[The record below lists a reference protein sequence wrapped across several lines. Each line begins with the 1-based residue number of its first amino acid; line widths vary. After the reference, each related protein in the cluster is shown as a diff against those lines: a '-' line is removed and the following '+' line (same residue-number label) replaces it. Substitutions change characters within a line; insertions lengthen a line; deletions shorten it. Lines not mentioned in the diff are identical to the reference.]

1 MNKKQRGAI
10 TLLVSS
16 CILMASLILSLGS
29 YKHIFYQVKR
39 AQNEVEARKGYWA
52 AEGGVECVFSKVFIS
67 GTVPSGVVS
76 ECAPLNLDSLSI
88 ASTDHYLINAQKSSQ
103 IVKKEFM
110 LGGDGG
116 DGAIKSASN
125 LYFYTSV
132 TFTSPDPVKLGAD
145 GWECVAVRY
154 KDKIGAFGAVKNAGV
169 NHSVK
174 PSSDFDNQG
183 KDCSPDHKTDSAAGS
198 SNFKSDFL
206 RDGKISPFKDLFGI
220 EPSDHNVIR
229 DNGKFDILYGS
240 GSGNDKRLSECGTK
254 LKDRIN
260 AGKVYIWVEGSCEIT
275 SAQYEGFSEAM
286 NKSKNGAFIVI
297 HDGSLSIMGA
307 PSGTTAKDMKGVIFH
322 FNHDYAVPTDG
333 SNWNGTDAYSKL
345 YPHGGKPNSLFP
357 PEFLSTAS
365 FYQHGAFTL
374 LGGQF
379 FDTKKQSAI
388 FYTSSN
394 FKYNSDI
401 VNELVSGLAQPRWVK
416 GSWHDF

>member
-1 MNKKQRGAI
+1 MIKNQKGAI

-16 CILMASLILSLGS
+16 FILMASLIFSLGS
-29 YKHIFYQVKR
+29 YKHIFYQIKR

-52 AEGGVECVFSKVFIS
+52 AEGGVECAFTKVSTI
-67 GTVPSGVVS
+67 GAVPSTPIP
-76 ECAPLNLDSLSI
+76 ECASLDL
-88 ASTDHYLINAQKSSQ
+88 TDLQITQGMNYQIKADKLSQ
-103 IVKKEFM
+103 IVKKDFTI
-110 LGGDGG
+110 GGSGG
-116 DGAIKSASN
+116 DGAIQSASN
-125 LYFYTSV
+125 LYFYSSI
-132 TFTSPDPVKLGAD
+132 TFTSPDPVKLGTD

-154 KDKIGAFGAVKNAGV
+154 KDKIGAFGSVNNAGV

-183 KDCSPDHKTDSAAGS
+183 KDCSPEHKTNSAAGS

-206 RDGKISPFKDLFGI
+206 RDDKISPFKDLFGI
-220 EPSDHNVIR
+220 EPSDHNTIR

-240 GSGNDKRLSECGTK
+240 GSGGDKRLSECGTK
-254 LKDRIN
+254 LKNRIN
-260 AGKVYIWVEGSCEIT
+260 AGEEYIWVEGSCEIT
-275 SAQYEGFSEAM
+275 SAQYEGFSEVM
-286 NKSKNGAFIVI
+286 NNSLNGAFIVI

-307 PSGTTAKDMKGVIFH
+307 PPGTTAKDMKGVIFH
-322 FNHDYAVPTDG
+322 FNHDYSVPTDG
-333 SNWNGTDAYSKL
+333 SNWYGTDAYSKL
-345 YPHGGKPNSLFP
+345 YPHGGTPSSLYP
-357 PEFLSTAS
+357 SEFLTTAS

-379 FDTKKQSAI
+379 FDTKDQSAI

-401 VNELVSGLAQPRWVK
+401 VNKLVSGLVQPRWVK